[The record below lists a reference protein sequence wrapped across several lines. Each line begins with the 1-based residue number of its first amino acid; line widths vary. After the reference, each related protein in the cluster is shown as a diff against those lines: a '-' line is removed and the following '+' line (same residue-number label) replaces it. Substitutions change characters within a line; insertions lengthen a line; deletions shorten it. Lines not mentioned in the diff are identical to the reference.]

1 VIQEKRDDSTPS
13 ESGGPTLDAWA
24 WIARA
29 RAAAARVRDE
39 AALSET
45 PARETVPDAAKPP
58 SSD

>member
-1 VIQEKRDDSTPS
+1 MIQDKREDPTPS
-13 ESGGPTLDAWA
+13 ESGGQTLDEWA

-39 AALSET
+39 AALSDV
-45 PARETVPDAAKPP
+45 PAREADQDGSKQP

>member
-1 VIQEKRDDSTPS
+1 VIQEEREDPTPS
-13 ESGGPTLDAWA
+13 ESGGPALDAWA

-39 AALSET
+39 AALSEA
-45 PARETVPDAAKPP
+45 PAREADPDAAKPP

>member
-1 VIQEKRDDSTPS
+1 MIQEKREDPTPS
-13 ESGGPTLDAWA
+13 DSGGPTLDAWA

-45 PARETVPDAAKPP
+45 PAREADPDAAKQP